1 MKELHGQALGV
12 WTIGGA
18 ELGGNRNTDQSREP
32 QRVRGG
38 QRGTH
43 RRQKTGPC
51 DSGQPLGPPDSAA
64 SSGTWALVGRL
75 RQGGSSQ
82 APPGPA
88 RTPTTPPPQLLVAQV
103 PLESSYSYLPPRS
116 PLLTPLQPPPGFSG
130 NTACVPTLGPWLVL
144 FQLSGIYPSLLP
156 PHGAPF
162 AGVTGPLHTPLRF
175 LHSSCHGLT
184 LDYLFFQWFPPQ
196 KCWAPLRSA
205 VGPAPPGRWSSSVC
219 GGKGEPGRGMAV
231 SGSSPPDPEL

>member
-88 RTPTTPPPQLLVAQV
+88 RTPTTPPPSCWW
-103 PLESSYSYLPPRS
+103 PRCPWNPPT
-116 PLLTPLQPPPGFSG
+116 LTFPPG
-130 NTACVPTLGPWLVL
+130 P
-144 FQLSGIYPSLLP
+144 LSSPHSSLLLDSRATQHAFLP
-156 PHGAPF
+156 WGLGLCYSSSQESTHPCC
-162 AGVTGPLHTPLRF
+162 PLMVPPLRVS
-175 LHSSCHGLT
+175 LALCT
-184 LDYLFFQWFPPQ
+184 PP
-196 KCWAPLRSA
+196 
-205 VGPAPPGRWSSSVC
+205 
-219 GGKGEPGRGMAV
+219 
-231 SGSSPPDPEL
+231 